1 MLGVVGDIK
10 TSQEVLR
17 VIGYIFT
24 KFIIS
29 M

>member
-24 KFIIS
+24 K
-29 M
+29 